1 VLGKGRIGRGRAG
14 EGGGGWGEEE
24 GREGLVSGAD
34 DVDEGRGEVGDI
46 MRGGEGGGHRGVK
59 GGVEEEQRELVDEV
73 AVGGEG
79 E

>member
-1 VLGKGRIGRGRAG
+1 
-14 EGGGGWGEEE
+14 
-24 GREGLVSGAD
+24 LVSGAD